1 MNAPL
6 LIKGH
11 EAYFNFKVA
20 LSDHLEHDETIKNI
34 QIA

>member
-11 EAYFNFKVA
+11 EVYFNFKLA
-20 LSDHLEHDETIKNI
+20 GSDPFEHDETIKNI
-34 QIA
+34 QTA